1 MSEEILKACA
11 CGARP
16 LAKPHNENLWH
27 ICCVNPEC
35 KIKPGSVATTYDE
48 AALIWNHSAGDREP
62 AMSKTPEPSTLAS
75 ATCYTALELMQLMCE
90 LRRNMDD
97 AVTKINAENFDHAA
111 LCLECAASKLRTI
124 QRAVSAV

>member
-35 KIKPGSVATTYDE
+35 KTKPGSVATTYDQ
-48 AALIWNHSAGDREP
+48 AALIWNNSAGDREP

-75 ATCYTALELMQLMCE
+75 ATGYTALELLQTMCE
-90 LRRNMDD
+90 LRRNMDA
-97 AVTKINAENFDHAA
+97 AVDEINGESYARAA
-111 LCLECAASKLRTI
+111 LYLECAASKLRTI
-124 QRAVSAV
+124 QRAVDAV

>member
-1 MSEEILKACA
+1 MSLQA
-11 CGARP
+11 
-16 LAKPHNENLWH
+16 NEQCQH
-27 ICCVNPEC
+27 PGQAYCICKDVGE
-35 KIKPGSVATTYDE
+35 S
-48 AALIWNHSAGDREP
+48 R
-62 AMSKTPEPSTLAS
+62 LAS

-111 LCLECAASKLRTI
+111 LCLECAAFKLRTI